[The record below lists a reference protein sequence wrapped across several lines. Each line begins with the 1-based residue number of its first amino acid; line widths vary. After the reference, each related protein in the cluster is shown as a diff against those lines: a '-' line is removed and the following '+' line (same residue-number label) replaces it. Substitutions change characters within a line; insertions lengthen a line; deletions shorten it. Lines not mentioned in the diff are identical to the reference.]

1 MDQTSTRKPN
11 LSRQLRC
18 IIDAPP
24 DRPIRGPLVPFLA
37 HLSTL
42 IANRDLIDTA
52 LAELP
57 EAFRRPL
64 ELRELDG
71 LSYEEIATLLDVEL
85 GTVRSRLSRARAMLA
100 AQLYDA
106 LQGD

>member
-1 MDQTSTRKPN
+1 LHHRCPSGSTDTRSARA
-11 LSRQLRC
+11 LSCASVNVDCQPRSL
-18 IIDAPP
+18 
-24 DRPIRGPLVPFLA
+24 
-37 HLSTL
+37 
-42 IANRDLIDTA
+42 DTA

-71 LSYEEIATLLDVEL
+71 LSYEEIAALLDVEL